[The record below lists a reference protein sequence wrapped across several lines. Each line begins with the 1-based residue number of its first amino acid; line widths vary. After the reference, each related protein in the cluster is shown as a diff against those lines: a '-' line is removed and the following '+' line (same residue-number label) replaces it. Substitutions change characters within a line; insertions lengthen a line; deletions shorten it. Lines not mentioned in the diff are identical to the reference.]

1 MSGVAAF
8 TVLDWLILAVSLLSV
23 IIGGVRGLFRELL
36 SLVIWVAALIIASLF
51 AETLS
56 GLLERVID
64 SETVRYPLAYGGLFI
79 AVLIAGALVQ
89 KLLGALLD
97 ATGLTGLDRLLGTLF
112 GVARA
117 VVLWVVLVV
126 VLEPLFEEAGWWQDS
141 VLVPHLLALQ
151 EDILDFLRQLVATV
165 AAVMTS

>member
-1 MSGVAAF
+1 MSGAAAL
-8 TVLDWLILAVSLLSV
+8 TVLDWLIVAVSLLSV

-36 SLVIWVAALIIASLF
+36 SLVIWVAALIMASLF
-51 AETLS
+51 ASTVSE
-56 GLLERVID
+56 LLEPLIE
-64 SETVRYPLAYGGLFI
+64 SETVRYPLAYGGLFV
-79 AVLIAGALVQ
+79 AMLIVGALLQ
-89 KLLGALLD
+89 KLLGALVD

-126 VLEPLFEEAGWWQDS
+126 VLEPLFAEAGWWQDS

-151 EDILDFLRQLVATV
+151 EDILEFLRQLVATV
-165 AAVMTS
+165 AAVVRS

>member
-1 MSGVAAF
+1 MSEAAAL
-8 TVLDWLILAVSLLSV
+8 TVFDWLILAVSLLSV

-51 AETLS
+51 AEALS
-56 GLLERVID
+56 TLLERLIESD
-64 SETVRYPLAYGGLFI
+64 TVRYPLAYGGIFV
-79 AVLIAGALVQ
+79 AVLVVGALLQ
-89 KLLGALLD
+89 KVLGALLD

-112 GVARA
+112 GIARA

-126 VLEPLFEEAGWWQDS
+126 VLEPLFDGAGWWQDS

-151 EDILDFLRQLVATV
+151 EDILEFLRQLVTTV
-165 AAVMTS
+165 SAAVTS